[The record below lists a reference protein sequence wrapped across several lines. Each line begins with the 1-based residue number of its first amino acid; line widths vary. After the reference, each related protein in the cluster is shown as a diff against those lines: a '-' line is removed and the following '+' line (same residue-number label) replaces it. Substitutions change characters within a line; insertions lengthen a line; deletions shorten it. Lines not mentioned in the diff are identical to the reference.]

1 MLYWQ
6 LPKSRDARANRQS
19 QGGENDV
26 QVNLSAGDKVEKC
39 VYIKQKNCQEVF
51 YEVSEVAEEGTA
63 QALFSGSQ

>member
-1 MLYWQ
+1 M
-6 LPKSRDARANRQS
+6 
-19 QGGENDV
+19 

-63 QALFSGSQ
+63 QALFPGSK